1 LRGHGSGIA
10 APGSTPPTPVANANA
25 AALCPEGNE
34 RVTGIL
40 TCRVIGTA
48 AVTGSGRRRRATSL
62 RPTLTIVAV
71 TPTAASPPVAARR
84 PSGPPNTA
92 SAAAAA
98 SESFEWSAARVSRPI
113 ALSSAGLGVAA
124 IAA

>member
-1 LRGHGSGIA
+1 M
-10 APGSTPPTPVANANA
+10 
-25 AALCPEGNE
+25 
-34 RVTGIL
+34 TGIL

-71 TPTAASPPVAARR
+71 TPTAAR
-84 PSGPPNTA
+84 PASSGPPA
-92 SAAAAA
+92 IGAA
-98 SESFEWSAARVSRPI
+98 EHRQHRGGGERELRWSAARVSRPI